1 MVFNRI
7 SIIKIIFILF
17 LTILFS
23 ALLFTNK
30 NKVETNLAKSI
41 LPKNIIE
48 NSQIINISEK
58 QSKAIRVVFE
68 SDDENQVKELK
79 QKFLEEINKDSFVV
93 TNPDFIKLIDFYAKS
108 PDCFLSDKT
117 RELLLNQDYDK
128 VYRQGLERL
137 YNPTGIPIIEVAKD
151 PFFLLTDFLF
161 SNNIAGKNN
170 YIDGKYYDTEII
182 KLRPDIENLDKDIA
196 ALVKL
201 KNKLSVNGNKIYL
214 GGTPV
219 HTYYTALAS
228 NISIN
233 IICILITFIII
244 FLTYRYFRNLKILLP
259 IALSISFGFLAGFA
273 VSKAIYTNFH
283 IITFLFGTT
292 LIGIGID
299 YSYHYIFAE
308 KLDKNFVKDLTLS
321 LLSTIMGF
329 SLLYL
334 LKIDVLSQIATFT
347 NTGLIAIY
355 LFILILYPCINF
367 PKPVRLF
374 KIKFNKKIKAGILI
388 FILIVIITGLLR
400 IHFDDSLSSLYTPS
414 RELLKAEQLF
424 NKVSNQNAAQ
434 TSIIAVK
441 GNSLQNILEEEEK
454 VCSTLGKNN
463 IEYISLSKFIP
474 SIKRQKENAELINIL
489 YQKEL
494 KNYSEILSKSQINE
508 LINTKSQPQELNI
521 NEYPFFEDLIIG
533 NTASLIISFSN
544 KLPEINSQ
552 NIEITDF
559 QRTVSNYLRLYRIGF
574 LKILPAIYLL
584 LYLILVLSYGFK
596 TSVKMFLPLVISSAF
611 VIAFVSLIGVK
622 LNLFNLL
629 GLLLALGFTIDYSI
643 FGRKNLLK
651 SETAI
656 FLACIT
662 TALSFFLLSF
672 TTFKLISTLALT
684 TALGTFF
691 NYILIKVFTD
701 KE

>member
-1 MVFNRI
+1 M
-7 SIIKIIFILF
+7 
-17 LTILFS
+17 TILFS

-30 NKVETNLAKSI
+30 NKVETNLAKLI

-79 QKFLEEINKDSFVV
+79 QKFLEGINKDSFVV

-161 SNNIAGKNN
+161 SNNITGKNN

-233 IICILITFIII
+233 IICLLITFIII

-374 KIKFNKKIKAGILI
+374 KIKFNKKIKTGILI
-388 FILIVIITGLLR
+388 FMALVIITGLLR

-441 GNSLQNILEEEEK
+441 GDSLQNILEEEEK
-454 VCSTLGKNN
+454 ICSTLGKNN
-463 IEYISLSKFIP
+463 IDYISLSKFIP

-533 NTASLIISFSN
+533 NTASLIISFSD

-559 QRTVSNYLRLYRIGF
+559 QGTVSNYLRLYRIGF

>member
-1 MVFNRI
+1 M
-7 SIIKIIFILF
+7 
-17 LTILFS
+17 TILFS

>member
-308 KLDKNFVKDLTLS
+308 KFDKNFVKDLTLS

-388 FILIVIITGLLR
+388 FILIVIITGFLR

-533 NTASLIISFSN
+533 NTASLIISFSD

-559 QRTVSNYLRLYRIGF
+559 QGTVSSYLRLYRIGF